1 MAVGQA
7 GAAGDRPFGRRAR
20 RCGLLR
26 SAASRPGPL
35 QAMIGWFGIRGIGS
49 VYYLSFAITHGLEPG
64 LASTLASLT
73 LGLVA
78 ASVLVHGISV
88 TPVMAWYE
96 RQTRGRPTEAVRG
109 R

>member
-1 MAVGQA
+1 VLRPLAVWL
-7 GAAGDRPFGRRAR
+7 
-20 RCGLLR
+20 GLIGSGL
-26 SAASRPGPL
+26 SRPEL
-35 QAMIGWFGIRGIGS
+35 LVVGWFGIRGIGS

-96 RQTRGRPTEAVRG
+96 RRTAQTS
-109 R
+109 